1 MYCLETTSLCHRY
14 ANGES
19 ALNGIDLQVPQGS
32 IYGFLGPNGAGKTT
46 TLRLVLGLLKT
57 QQGQISIF
65 GKPLQANR
73 IDILRNIGS
82 LIESPSLYEHL
93 TACENLTVLQKVY
106 QCPKSRIAEVL
117 KLVGLADTGKKK
129 TGEFS
134 LGMKQRMS
142 IAMTLLHRPSL
153 LILDEPTNGLDP
165 NGIIEMRQL
174 LARLNSE
181 DAITVV
187 ISSHLLAEIEK
198 VATHLGIIHRGR
210 MVFQGTMDEL
220 RRKEQQVMSVRL
232 GTNDNAAALQAIAI
246 LAPTASMVD
255 GKITLPVMSSAH
267 IAGINRVLV
276 ESGLDVHEIRP
287 VSNDLEAIFMDL
299 VAEQTP

>member
-1 MYCLETTSLCHRY
+1 MYCLETTSLRHRY

-142 IAMTLLHRPSL
+142 IAIALLHRPSL

-232 GTNDNAAALQAIAI
+232 GTNDNSAALQAIAI
-246 LAPTASMVD
+246 LAPTAIMVD

-299 VAEQTP
+299 VAGQTP

>member
-142 IAMTLLHRPSL
+142 IAMALLHRPSL

>member
-19 ALNGIDLQVPQGS
+19 VLNGINLQVPQGS

-46 TLRLVLGLLKT
+46 TLRLVLGLLKR

-65 GKPLQANR
+65 GKRFEANR

-82 LIESPSLYEHL
+82 LIESPSVYEHL
-93 TACENLTVLQKVY
+93 TAHENLTVLQKVY
-106 QCPKSRIAEVL
+106 QCPKSRIADVL
-117 KLVGLADTGKKK
+117 ELVGLPDTGKKK

-174 LARLNSE
+174 LARLNRE
-181 DAITVV
+181 DGITVV

-198 VATHLGIIHRGR
+198 IASHVGIIHRGR
-210 MVFQGTMDEL
+210 IVFQGGMDEL
-220 RRKEQQVMSVRL
+220 RRKAQQVMSVRL
-232 GTNDNAAALQAIAI
+232 GTNDNAAALQAIAT
-246 LAPTASMVD
+246 LAPGASMVD
-255 GKITLPVMSSAH
+255 GKIIMPVTSSAH

-287 VSNDLEAIFMDL
+287 VSDDLEAIFMDL
-299 VAEQTP
+299 VAEQAP